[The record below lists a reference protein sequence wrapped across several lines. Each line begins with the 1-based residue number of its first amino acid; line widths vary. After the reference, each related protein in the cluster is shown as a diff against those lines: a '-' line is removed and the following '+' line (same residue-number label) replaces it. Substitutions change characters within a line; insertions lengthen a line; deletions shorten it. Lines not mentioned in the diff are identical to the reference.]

1 MHKHDISLFIV
12 IECALYYNFRE
23 DSSNILKYQLFLL
36 IRIAFFCSF
45 AKYWG
50 TDRNGFP
57 ECSLK
62 HFLDNFMAEFEM
74 IAKTFQGLEEVLA
87 KELVALGANNVQIGR
102 RMVSFT
108 GDKELM
114 YKANFHL
121 RTAVRILKPIMH
133 FRAADADEVY
143 EVIKAIDWE
152 QYMDRNSTF
161 SVDSVVYSEVFRHSK
176 FVAYRVKDAIADYFN
191 EKYGERPSV
200 RLNNP
205 DLIFH
210 IHMAGEECT
219 LAFDSSGESLHRRGY
234 RVETGS
240 APINEVLAAGL
251 ILLTGWDGECDFIDP
266 MCGSGTLPIEAAL
279 IARNIAPGV
288 FRQGYAFEKWKDFD
302 SELFKSIYDDDSG
315 EREFN
320 HKIYGYDV
328 DGRMVACARRNVK
341 SAMMGDII
349 EIECRD
355 IKDFVEPEAP
365 AIMVVNPPYGERLQ
379 LENLLNVYKELG
391 SRLKHAFQGNE
402 AWIISSSYDCFDQV
416 GLKASARIPLY
427 NGDLDCEFRKY
438 ELFSGKYSGFRDG
451 GNELKKDFAPLKRK
465 SRLTGADGEQRPP
478 RSKERAAESYSGD
491 IDEESIRRR
500 RELESYFSSY
510 KNKRSAAARKRREDE
525 RRDEVGQESR
535 GSFRPQR
542 ERRDDERQ
550 GRREQRSNREGA
562 RGYDKRQA
570 PERDSRGRD
579 SRGGNRTERGGV
591 RSGRRSFER
600 PSDDFKPLRGGK
612 RIKKD

>member
-1 MHKHDISLFIV
+1 
-12 IECALYYNFRE
+12 
-23 DSSNILKYQLFLL
+23 
-36 IRIAFFCSF
+36 
-45 AKYWG
+45 
-50 TDRNGFP
+50 
-57 ECSLK
+57 
-62 HFLDNFMAEFEM
+62 MAEFEM

-176 FVAYRVKDAIADYFN
+176 IGEYREKDAIADYFN

-210 IHMAGEECT
+210 IHIAGEECT

-302 SELFKSIYDDDSG
+302 SELFKSIYDDDSA

-550 GRREQRSNREGA
+550 GRREQRSNRDGA

>member
-1 MHKHDISLFIV
+1 
-12 IECALYYNFRE
+12 
-23 DSSNILKYQLFLL
+23 
-36 IRIAFFCSF
+36 
-45 AKYWG
+45 
-50 TDRNGFP
+50 
-57 ECSLK
+57 
-62 HFLDNFMAEFEM
+62 MAEFEM

-108 GDKELM
+108 GDKAMM

-133 FRAADADEVY
+133 FKATDADMVY
-143 EVIKAIDWE
+143 DVIKSIDWE
-152 QYMDRNSTF
+152 QYLDCNSTF

-205 DLIFH
+205 DLVFH
-210 IHMAGEECT
+210 IHIAGEDCT

-234 RVETGS
+234 RVETGA
-240 APINEVLAAGL
+240 APINEVLAAGM
-251 ILLTGWDGECDFIDP
+251 ILLTGWNGECDFIDP

-328 DGRMVACARRNVK
+328 DGRMVACAKRNVK

-355 IKDFVEPEAP
+355 IKDFVQPDAP
-365 AIMVVNPPYGERLQ
+365 AIMVVNPPYGERLK
-379 LENLLNVYKELG
+379 LENLLQVYKELG

-402 AWIISSSYDCFDQV
+402 AWVISSSYDCFDQIA
-416 GLKASARIPLY
+416 LKASARIPLY

-438 ELFSGKYSGFRDG
+438 ELFSGKYKGFRDE
-451 GNELKKDFAPLKRK
+451 GNELKRDFAPLKRK
-465 SRLTGADGEQRPP
+465 SRLTGADGEPRPA
-478 RSKERAAESYSGD
+478 RSRERVADNFSGE
-491 IDEESIRRR
+491 IEEESLRRR
-500 RELESYFSSY
+500 RELESYFNSY
-510 KNKRSAAARKRREDE
+510 KTKRSAAARKRKDSENGESRDNPRTARGGRGKDVFSGNYERRPETNRGRNTTASRDTRKKNDRGRRREDGE
-525 RRDEVGQESR
+525 
-535 GSFRPQR
+535 
-542 ERRDDERQ
+542 
-550 GRREQRSNREGA
+550 
-562 RGYDKRQA
+562 
-570 PERDSRGRD
+570 
-579 SRGGNRTERGGV
+579 
-591 RSGRRSFER
+591 
-600 PSDDFKPLRGGK
+600 FKPLRGGK
-612 RIKKD
+612 RVKKD

>member
-1 MHKHDISLFIV
+1 
-12 IECALYYNFRE
+12 
-23 DSSNILKYQLFLL
+23 
-36 IRIAFFCSF
+36 
-45 AKYWG
+45 
-50 TDRNGFP
+50 
-57 ECSLK
+57 
-62 HFLDNFMAEFEM
+62 MAEFEM

-108 GDKELM
+108 GDNELM

-121 RTAVRILKPIMH
+121 RTAVRILKPFMH
-133 FRAADADEVY
+133 FKASDADEVY
-143 EVIKAIDWE
+143 EIIKAIDWQ
-152 QYMDRNSTF
+152 QYLDCNSTF
-161 SVDSVVYSEVFRHSK
+161 SVDAVVYSDVFRHSK
-176 FVAYRVKDAIADYFN
+176 FVAYRVKDAIADHFN

-210 IHMAGEECT
+210 IHIAGEDCT

-234 RVETGS
+234 RVETGA
-240 APINEVLAAGL
+240 APINEVLAAGM
-251 ILLTGWDGECDFIDP
+251 IMLTGWNGECDFIDP
-266 MCGSGTLPIEAAL
+266 MCGSGTLLVEAAL

-328 DGRMVACARRNVK
+328 EGRMVACARRNVK
-341 SAMMGDII
+341 SAMMSDII

-355 IKDFVEPEAP
+355 IKDFVEPTAP
-365 AIMVVNPPYGERLQ
+365 AIMIVNPPYGERLQ
-379 LENLLNVYKELG
+379 LENLLQVYKELG

-402 AWIISSSYDCFDQV
+402 AWVISSSYDCFDQI
-416 GLKASARIPLY
+416 GLKASARIPLF

-438 ELFSGKYSGFRDG
+438 ELFSGKYKGFRDE

-478 RSKERAAESYSGD
+478 RSKERKDDGFSSGIEDESL
-491 IDEESIRRR
+491 RRR

-510 KNKRSAAARKRREDE
+510 KSKRSAVARKRREE
-525 RRDEVGQESR
+525 ARREDDRPEGAQYSR
-535 GSFRPQR
+535 PA
-542 ERRDDERQ
+542 RDGGYENRGRD
-550 GRREQRSNREGA
+550 GARREQRGERDG
-562 RGYDKRQA
+562 KRTYGQRPA
-570 PERDSRGRD
+570 ADRDSRGRG
-579 SRGGNRTERGGV
+579 SRGTSSQQRGER
-591 RSGRRSFER
+591 R
-600 PSDDFKPLRGGK
+600 PFDRPAGDFKPLRGGK
-612 RIKKD
+612 RTKRD

>member
-1 MHKHDISLFIV
+1 MHRFFLFL
-12 IECALYYNFRE
+12 CK
-23 DSSNILKYQLFLL
+23 ILKGCFPMYLF
-36 IRIAFFCSF
+36 
-45 AKYWG
+45 
-50 TDRNGFP
+50 
-57 ECSLK
+57 
-62 HFLDNFMAEFEM
+62 DNFMGEFEL

-87 KELVALGANNVQIGR
+87 KELVALGANNVQLGR

-121 RTAVRILKPIMH
+121 RTAIRILKPIMH
-133 FRAADADEVY
+133 FKAADADEVY
-143 EVIKAIDWE
+143 NVIKSMEWE
-152 QYMDRNSTF
+152 RYLDSKSTF
-161 SVDSVVYSEVFRHSK
+161 SVDSVVYSDVFRHSK

-210 IHMAGEECT
+210 IHIAGEDCT

-234 RVETGS
+234 RVETGA
-240 APINEVLAAGL
+240 APINEVLAAGM
-251 ILLTGWDGECDFIDP
+251 IMLTGWNGECDFIDP

-355 IKDFVEPEAP
+355 IKDFVEPTER
-365 AIMVVNPPYGERLQ
+365 AIMVVNPPYGERLVW
-379 LENLLNVYKELG
+379 ENLLQVYKELG
-391 SRLKHAFQGNE
+391 SRLKHSFQGNE
-402 AWIISSSYDCFDQV
+402 AWVISSSYDCFDQI

-438 ELFSGKYSGFRDG
+438 ELFQGKYKGFRDE
-451 GNELKKDFAPLKRK
+451 GNELKKDFAPLKRR
-465 SRLTGADGEQRPP
+465 SRLTGIDGEPRPARNEQRKDNY
-478 RSKERAAESYSGD
+478 SSEIDDESM
-491 IDEESIRRR
+491 RRR
-500 RELESYFSSY
+500 RELESYFGT
-510 KNKRSAAARKRREDE
+510 KNAQRIVAGRDRRTNREDRDGGRRAME
-525 RRDEVGQESR
+525 TKENGFKEKRTPRDGYVRGKERNELPRDGYVRGKRRDES
-535 GSFRPQR
+535 PK
-542 ERRDDERQ
+542 
-550 GRREQRSNREGA
+550 GA
-562 RGYDKRQA
+562 YG
-570 PERDSRGRD
+570 
-579 SRGGNRTERGGV
+579 RGGDRLRNAAPKG
-591 RSGRRSFER
+591 
-600 PSDDFKPLRGGK
+600 DFKPLRGGK
-612 RIKKD
+612 RKDR

>member
-1 MHKHDISLFIV
+1 MF
-12 IECALYYNFRE
+12 
-23 DSSNILKYQLFLL
+23 FL
-36 IRIAFFCSF
+36 
-45 AKYWG
+45 
-50 TDRNGFP
+50 TT
-57 ECSLK
+57 
-62 HFLDNFMAEFEM
+62 FMAEFEM

-108 GDKELM
+108 GDKALM

-121 RTAVRILKPIMH
+121 RTAVRILKPFIN
-133 FRAADADEVY
+133 FKASDADEVY

-152 QYMDRNSTF
+152 QYLDCNSTF
-161 SVDSVVYSEVFRHSK
+161 SVDAVVYSDVFRHSK
-176 FVAYRVKDAIADYFN
+176 FVAYRVKDAIADHFN
-191 EKYGERPSV
+191 EKCGERPSV

-210 IHMAGEECT
+210 IHIAGEDCT

-234 RVETGS
+234 RVETGA
-240 APINEVLAAGL
+240 APINEVLAAGM
-251 ILLTGWDGECDFIDP
+251 ILLTGWNGECDFIDP
-266 MCGSGTLPIEAAL
+266 MCGSGTLLVEAAL

-302 SELFKSIYDDDSG
+302 SELFRSIYDDDSA

-328 DGRMVACARRNVK
+328 EGRMVACARRNVK

-355 IKDFVEPEAP
+355 IKDFVEPSES

-379 LENLLNVYKELG
+379 LDNLLQVYKELG

-402 AWIISSSYDCFDQV
+402 AWVISSSYDCFDQI
-416 GLKASARIPLY
+416 GLKASARIPLF

-438 ELFSGKYSGFRDG
+438 ELFAGGYKGFRG
-451 GNELKKDFAPLKRK
+451 EGNELKKDFAPLKRK

-478 RSKERAAESYSGD
+478 RTRDRAAESYSGE
-491 IDEESIRRR
+491 IDEESMRRR

-510 KNKRSAAARKRREDE
+510 KSKRSAVARKRRDDARRDDE
-525 RRDEVGQESR
+525 RHEGRD
-535 GSFRPQR
+535 SFRPQR
-542 ERRDDERQ
+542 ERRDEGRPER
-550 GRREQRSNREGA
+550 GARREQRGGRDNNRGQRQPRDA
-562 RGYDKRQA
+562 RGAGRQ
-570 PERDSRGRD
+570 ERV
-579 SRGGNRTERGGV
+579 E
-591 RSGRRSFER
+591 RRSYDR
-600 PSDDFKPLRGGK
+600 PSGDFKPLRGGK
-612 RIKKD
+612 RKNMD

>member
-1 MHKHDISLFIV
+1 MHRFFLFL
-12 IECALYYNFRE
+12 CK
-23 DSSNILKYQLFLL
+23 ILKGCFPMYLF
-36 IRIAFFCSF
+36 
-45 AKYWG
+45 
-50 TDRNGFP
+50 
-57 ECSLK
+57 
-62 HFLDNFMAEFEM
+62 DNFMGEFEL
-74 IAKTFQGLEEVLA
+74 IAKTFQVLEDVFA
-87 KELVALGANNVQIGR
+87 KELVALGANNVQLGR

-121 RTAVRILKPIMH
+121 RTAIRILKPIMH
-133 FRAADADEVY
+133 FKAADADEVY
-143 EVIKAIDWE
+143 NVIKSMEWE
-152 QYMDRNSTF
+152 RYLDSKSTF
-161 SVDSVVYSEVFRHSK
+161 SVDSVVYSDVFRHSK

-210 IHMAGEECT
+210 IHIAGEDCT

-234 RVETGS
+234 RVETGA
-240 APINEVLAAGL
+240 APINEVLAAGM
-251 ILLTGWDGECDFIDP
+251 IMLTGWNGECDFIDP

-315 EREFN
+315 EREFD

-355 IKDFVEPEAP
+355 IKDFVEPTER
-365 AIMVVNPPYGERLQ
+365 AIMVVNPPYGERLV
-379 LENLLNVYKELG
+379 LENLLQVYKELG
-391 SRLKHAFQGNE
+391 SRLKHSFQGNE
-402 AWIISSSYDCFDQV
+402 AWVISSSYDCFDQI

-438 ELFSGKYSGFRDG
+438 ELFQGKYKGFRDE
-451 GNELKKDFAPLKRK
+451 GNELKKDFAPLKRR
-465 SRLTGADGEQRPP
+465 SRLTGIDGEPRPARNEQRKDNY
-478 RSKERAAESYSGD
+478 SSEIDDESM
-491 IDEESIRRR
+491 RRR
-500 RELESYFSSY
+500 RELESYFGT
-510 KNKRSAAARKRREDE
+510 KNAQRIVAGRDRRTNREDRDGGRRAME
-525 RRDEVGQESR
+525 TKENGFKEKRTPRDGYVRGKRRDES
-535 GSFRPQR
+535 PK
-542 ERRDDERQ
+542 
-550 GRREQRSNREGA
+550 GA
-562 RGYDKRQA
+562 YG
-570 PERDSRGRD
+570 
-579 SRGGNRTERGGV
+579 RGGDRLRNAAPKG
-591 RSGRRSFER
+591 
-600 PSDDFKPLRGGK
+600 DFKPLRGGK
-612 RIKKD
+612 RKDR